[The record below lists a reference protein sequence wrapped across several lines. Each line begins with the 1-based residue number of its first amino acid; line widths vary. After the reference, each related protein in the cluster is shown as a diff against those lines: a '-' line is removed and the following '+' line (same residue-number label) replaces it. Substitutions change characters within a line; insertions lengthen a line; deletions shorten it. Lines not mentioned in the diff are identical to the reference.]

1 VSTTDADSSLPDT
14 PWPSAPP
21 GTPGL
26 KVGFPGAHE
35 LAGPTPRVSHRAKVL
50 LLLAGLG
57 VLTVLLVV
65 VALLATPGSA
75 PYCNPL
81 KCQGPPIRHPGL
93 QQSAAGSPV
102 AAGILYTNSQGFSV
116 RYLSG
121 ADVSTSAGGINL
133 TYDYSNGG
141 QSSLEVVGG
150 TADGET
156 PETAVADVA
165 NTDFPGVQPT
175 YELPNPL
182 IGYQPAFGAGRLHT
196 EGSADGSTQT
206 DQVVVSAAIK
216 DNFGILVLEEGS
228 LLPTVGSN
236 SPYYNGHPSPAGV
249 NMAYGIGD
257 FIVNRIRFP

>member
-1 VSTTDADSSLPDT
+1 MASGQRRHSTTRRQRVSTTDGDASLPDA

-65 VALLATPGSA
+65 VALVATPGPA

-121 ADVSTSAGGINL
+121 AEVQTAPRHRPDVRLQQRGGIL
-133 TYDYSNGG
+133 PRGRWR
-141 QSSLEVVGG
+141 VGG
-150 TADGET
+150 RGHAGDCSGGCGEPRVSRPPAD
-156 PETAVADVA
+156 
-165 NTDFPGVQPT
+165 
-175 YELPNPL
+175 L
-182 IGYQPAFGAGRLHT
+182 
-196 EGSADGSTQT
+196 
-206 DQVVVSAAIK
+206 
-216 DNFGILVLEEGS
+216 
-228 LLPTVGSN
+228 
-236 SPYYNGHPSPAGV
+236 
-249 NMAYGIGD
+249 
-257 FIVNRIRFP
+257 